1 MLLSLLLLL
10 LQTTAC
16 CCASSSFFSIIVKKM
31 KNYYYYIFNYES
43 VSSTVNSD
51 KTATTISCLS
61 TTTATSHPNGT
72 PLPLPPAHA
81 AATKTN
87 KTNMKVGFC
96 SSMIHPYLAAL
107 LLCVSSMRKRLLLTA
122 IITVSFL
129 CKHFSEGRPSY
140 TALLMVKAKGKAQR
154 GWPRHQQ
161 HFKQSSIVI

>member
-1 MLLSLLLLL
+1 MLLLLLLLL

-31 KNYYYYIFNYES
+31 KNYYYIFNYES

-51 KTATTISCLS
+51 KTATTISYLS

-72 PLPLPPAHA
+72 PLPPPPAHA

-87 KTNMKVGFC
+87 KTNMKVGFY

-129 CKHFSEGRPSY
+129 CNHFSEGRRIPSY
-140 TALLMVKAKGKAQR
+140 TALLMEKRKEKLR
-154 GWPRHQQ
+154 GGGQDT
-161 HFKQSSIVI
+161 SSTSNSRP